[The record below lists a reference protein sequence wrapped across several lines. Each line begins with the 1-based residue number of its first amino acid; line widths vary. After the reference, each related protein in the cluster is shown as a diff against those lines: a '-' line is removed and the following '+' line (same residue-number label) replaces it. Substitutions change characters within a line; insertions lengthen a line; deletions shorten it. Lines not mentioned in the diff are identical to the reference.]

1 MVFHYK
7 ILKLLRV
14 CLILMAMLPVVAMA
28 EKPASEYAVKTAMVY
43 KLTKF
48 VSWPD
53 SVFSLEDSPLNICV
67 AKSGSFAKPMKS
79 LQGRKVR
86 GHTIEIV
93 TFKDTSVVELQC
105 QVLVVSRKEA
115 KNTDVLL
122 ASVATRPVLTIGDSD
137 GFAEQ
142 GGIIGLELE
151 QNRVGF
157 AINVEASEQVG
168 LGINAQLLQL
178 AKIVGQGG
186 V

>member
-1 MVFHYK
+1 M
-7 ILKLLRV
+7 
-14 CLILMAMLPVVAMA
+14 MAVLPVVAVA
-28 EKPASEYAVKTAMVY
+28 EKHASEYAVKTAMVY
-43 KLTKF
+43 KITKF
-48 VSWPD
+48 ISWPE
-53 SVFSLEDSPLNICV
+53 SVFMLEDSPLNICV
-67 AKSGSFAKPMKS
+67 AKGGSFAKPMKS
-79 LQGRKVR
+79 LEGLKVR
-86 GHTIEIV
+86 GHTIEII
-93 TFKDTSVVELQC
+93 TFKDITTVEFQC

-115 KNTDVLL
+115 KDTELLL

-157 AINVEASEQVG
+157 AINIEASEQVG

-178 AKIVGQGG
+178 AKIIEQGG